1 MKLNKVLLSLAMTMS
16 LATGMIGTT
25 SVNAIDGYISD
36 DDLSDTQTDAPKAWG
51 VTPTNE
57 QYRYQK
63 EELAGF
69 VHFGP
74 NTFNEIEWGENYGDQ
89 TPDEIFRLEKDFDAE
104 TLVKAFKDA
113 GFKKIIVTAK
123 HHDGFCIWNSQY
135 TDYDVAST
143 SYKNG
148 DGDILAEISEECSK
162 YDIDMG
168 LYLSP
173 WDIHAP
179 SYGYY
184 DENGNPTTA
193 DKDVL
198 DYNDYYVNQLN
209 EILGNDKYGNN
220 GHFTEIWM
228 DGAKG
233 SGANAQEYDFKRWYN
248 TIQSQEGEEAGFD
261 SECMIFQCGANTT
274 VRWIGNENG
283 YAAKDTWSKSNVNVE
298 ADTCDDNKQG
308 SYTVGYENGNKWTV
322 PEADARITSGWFWG
336 TKKNT
341 PKSIT
346 DLGNMYFN
354 SVGHNAPLLLNVPPN
369 TDGTVDDQILERLA
383 EFGQNINETFDENL
397 AAGADVK
404 IGASSVRGNDITYKP
419 GNVIDGD
426 DSTYWTVDDQGQSGT
441 LLIDL
446 GSTKSFD
453 VVSIEEAIQF
463 GQSINEYKVEY
474 RNGDDGQWKTMD
486 EGKTIGAKRLVRT
499 GTVKADQ
506 IRITVDTNKTDA
518 LPIISEIGVYKTSD
532 AFELAGSAPD
542 GMDVIDIEDTNIND
556 GAGFAFSGTWNKES
570 GTNFIN
576 GTNRYAYT
584 GSSLTL
590 TFTGSKVYLLGTKDP
605 NHGNATITIDDGTPI
620 NIDTSASSRATGQML
635 FASDD
640 LTDGKHT
647 LKLEITSKAVGIEAA
662 YAINNGGKGM
672 IGLEASEYT
681 MNEDERMNV
690 KIVRVGGTKGT
701 ISAKLQPNPGTAIQD
716 DFNTELI
723 SNIVMEDGVKE
734 VTAPVE
740 TRRNTNATGDR
751 MFSIE
756 LTDPSTDLILGF
768 NDKANITIRD
778 TETSFLKELNELIK
792 SVEHKQK
799 GWYISGWED
808 FEQALAYAIETANT
822 QNVSV
827 TQIKQAITDLNNAV
841 NGLVEREKY
850 TKEDPFI
857 FPKQIGDVSSLEAE
871 FASEIVNDPSNDNG
885 WPCIVT
891 EGSWASNGKFVDAI
905 LQGDVVK
912 YNYDVETAGTYHV
925 KAYYRSGSNA
935 NKLSW
940 SEENGKIESGE
951 VSAGASSTAETH
963 IAEFDLN
970 VLEAG
975 EGVLVFTGPEGK
987 SPQLDKLEIECIE
1000 LQVDKTA
1007 LNEKIKEAD
1016 SLNEANYTADT
1027 WKVLQEA
1034 LTNAKTIAAK
1044 EDASQEEIDNAYNA
1058 LTNAIDNLK
1067 PVVTD
1072 VDKTALKIAIDLA
1085 NAITDEELDKVIPIV
1100 ANEFIAARDEANVVY
1115 NNASAT
1121 QEEVNNA
1128 FDRLASVMQKLEFY
1142 KGNKSALEA
1151 FIDDVTGLEDY
1162 KDKYTP
1168 GSWAVFEKELDEAI
1182 IVYEDVNAM
1191 QPEVDSAY
1199 KELVTAFLNLRL
1211 KADKSAL
1218 QAFVDY
1224 VNDVDSSKYTETT
1237 WKMFEAKLNGANVV
1251 LKDENATQE
1260 EVDSAY
1266 NELVKAYLDLRLK
1279 PNKDLLEDLINQAS
1293 GLNVANYTKASFDG
1307 LTKALN
1313 EAKVV
1318 YENPNATQKEVDNA
1332 KATLEKAINSLE
1344 ANTPVDNTA
1353 KTPVSNGD
1361 TTSVKTGDESLVGM
1375 FATIALLSVAGCVV
1389 LRRKEN

>member
-36 DDLSDTQTDAPKAWG
+36 DDLSDTQTDVPKAWG

-104 TLVKAFKDA
+104 TLVKTFKDA

-148 DGDILAEISEECSK
+148 DGDILAEIFEECSK

-298 ADTCDDNKQG
+298 ADTCDDNMQG
-308 SYTVGYENGNKWTV
+308 SYSVGYENGNKWTV

-518 LPIISEIGVYKTSD
+518 LPIISEVGVYKTSD

-1085 NAITDEELDKVIPIV
+1085 NAITDEDLDKVIPAV
-1100 ANEFIAARDEANVVY
+1100 ANEFIAARDEANTVY
-1115 NNASAT
+1115 NDISAT

-1128 FDRLASVMQKLEFY
+1128 FDRLASAMHMLDFV
-1142 KGNKSALEA
+1142 KGDKTALKA
-1151 FIDDVTGLEDY
+1151 FIDKVSGLEAD
-1162 KDKYTP
+1162 KDKYTVDT
-1168 GSWAVFEKELDEAI
+1168 WAAFDKELDEANV
-1182 IVYEDVNAM
+1182 VYADENAM
-1191 QPEVDSAY
+1191 QEEVNNAY

-1211 KADKSAL
+1211 IPDKS
-1218 QAFVDY
+1218 
-1224 VNDVDSSKYTETT
+1224 
-1237 WKMFEAKLNGANVV
+1237 
-1251 LKDENATQE
+1251 
-1260 EVDSAY
+1260 
-1266 NELVKAYLDLRLK
+1266 
-1279 PNKDLLEDLINQAS
+1279 LLEDLINQAS
-1293 GLNVANYTKASFDG
+1293 GLNVANYTKATFDG

-1318 YENPNATQKEVDNA
+1318 YENPNATQKEVDSA

-1353 KTPVSNGD
+1353 KTPVNNGD

>member
-518 LPIISEIGVYKTSD
+518 LPIISEVGVYKTSD

-799 GWYISGWED
+799 DWYISGWED

-827 TQIKQAITDLNNAV
+827 TQIQQAITDLNNAV

-1085 NAITDEELDKVIPIV
+1085 NAITDEDLEKVIPAV
-1100 ANEFIAARDEANVVY
+1100 ANEFIAARDEANAVY

-1128 FDRLASVMQKLEFY
+1128 FDRLAEAMHMLEFV
-1142 KGNKSALEA
+1142 KGDKTALKA
-1151 FIDDVTGLEDY
+1151 FIDKVTGLDSS
-1162 KDKYTP
+1162 KYTETT
-1168 GSWAVFEKELDEAI
+1168 WTAFDKELTEANAVYNDE
-1182 IVYEDVNAM
+1182 NAM
-1191 QPEVDSAY
+1191 QEEVNNAY
-1199 KELVTAFLNLRL
+1199 SELVTAFLNLRL

-1224 VNDVDSSKYTETT
+1224 VSDVDSSKYTETT
-1237 WKMFEAKLNGANVV
+1237 WKMFEAKLNEANVV

-1260 EVDSAY
+1260 QVDSAY

-1279 PNKDLLEDLINQAS
+1279 PNKDLLEDLINQAN
-1293 GLNVANYTKASFDG
+1293 GLNVANYTKASFEG

-1318 YENPNATQKEVDNA
+1318 FENPNATQKEVDSA

-1344 ANTPVDNTA
+1344 ANTPVDNT
-1353 KTPVSNGD
+1353 TNIPVSNGD
-1361 TTSVKTGDESLVGM
+1361 TTSVKTGDESLTGM

-1389 LRRKEN
+1389 LRRKED

>member
-397 AAGADVK
+397 ATGADVK

-518 LPIISEIGVYKTSD
+518 LPIISEVGVYKTSD

-734 VTAPVE
+734 VIAPVE

-827 TQIKQAITDLNNAV
+827 TQIQQAITDLNNAV

-1085 NAITDEELDKVIPIV
+1085 NAITDEDLDKVIPAV
-1100 ANEFIAARDEANVVY
+1100 ANEFIAARDEANTVY
-1115 NNASAT
+1115 NDISAT

-1128 FDRLASVMQKLEFY
+1128 FDRLASAMHMLDFA
-1142 KGNKSALEA
+1142 KGDKTALEA
-1151 FIDDVTGLEDY
+1151 FINKVNDLVADQ
-1162 KDKYTP
+1162 YTP
-1168 GSWAVFEKELDEAI
+1168 ATWEAFAEKLANAKVVLANE
-1182 IVYEDVNAM
+1182 NAM
-1191 QPEVDSAY
+1191 QEEVDSAY

-1237 WKMFEAKLNGANVV
+1237 WKMFEAKLNEANVV
-1251 LKDENATQE
+1251 LKDENAVQV

-1293 GLNVANYTKASFDG
+1293 GLNVANYTKATFDG

-1318 YENPNATQKEVDNA
+1318 FENPNATQKEVDSA

-1353 KTPVSNGD
+1353 KTPVNNGD

-1375 FATIALLSVAGCVV
+1375 FATIALLSVAGYAVF
-1389 LRRKEN
+1389 RRKED

>member
-1 MKLNKVLLSLAMTMS
+1 
-16 LATGMIGTT
+16 
-25 SVNAIDGYISD
+25 
-36 DDLSDTQTDAPKAWG
+36 
-51 VTPTNE
+51 
-57 QYRYQK
+57 
-63 EELAGF
+63 
-69 VHFGP
+69 
-74 NTFNEIEWGENYGDQ
+74 
-89 TPDEIFRLEKDFDAE
+89 
-104 TLVKAFKDA
+104 
-113 GFKKIIVTAK
+113 
-123 HHDGFCIWNSQY
+123 
-135 TDYDVAST
+135 
-143 SYKNG
+143 
-148 DGDILAEISEECSK
+148 
-162 YDIDMG
+162 
-168 LYLSP
+168 
-173 WDIHAP
+173 
-179 SYGYY
+179 
-184 DENGNPTTA
+184 
-193 DKDVL
+193 
-198 DYNDYYVNQLN
+198 
-209 EILGNDKYGNN
+209 
-220 GHFTEIWM
+220 
-228 DGAKG
+228 
-233 SGANAQEYDFKRWYN
+233 
-248 TIQSQEGEEAGFD
+248 
-261 SECMIFQCGANTT
+261 
-274 VRWIGNENG
+274 
-283 YAAKDTWSKSNVNVE
+283 
-298 ADTCDDNKQG
+298 
-308 SYTVGYENGNKWTV
+308 
-322 PEADARITSGWFWG
+322 
-336 TKKNT
+336 
-341 PKSIT
+341 
-346 DLGNMYFN
+346 
-354 SVGHNAPLLLNVPPN
+354 
-369 TDGTVDDQILERLA
+369 
-383 EFGQNINETFDENL
+383 
-397 AAGADVK
+397 
-404 IGASSVRGNDITYKP
+404 
-419 GNVIDGD
+419 
-426 DSTYWTVDDQGQSGT
+426 
-441 LLIDL
+441 
-446 GSTKSFD
+446 
-453 VVSIEEAIQF
+453 
-463 GQSINEYKVEY
+463 
-474 RNGDDGQWKTMD
+474 MD

-518 LPIISEIGVYKTSD
+518 LPIISEIGVYKTSE

-556 GAGFAFSGTWNKES
+556 GAGFAFSGTWNKEN

-662 YAINNGGKGM
+662 YVINNGGKGM
-672 IGLEASEYT
+672 IGLEASEYI

-690 KIVRVGGTKGT
+690 KIVRVGGTNGT

-799 GWYISGWED
+799 DWYISGWED

-827 TQIKQAITDLNNAV
+827 TQIQQAITDLNNAV

-850 TKEDPFI
+850 AKEDPFI

-912 YNYDVETAGTYHV
+912 YNYDVETAGIYHV

-951 VSAGASSTAETH
+951 VSADASSTAETH

-970 VLEAG
+970 ILEAG
-975 EGVLVFTGPEGK
+975 EGILVFTGPEGK

-1000 LQVDKTA
+1000 LQVDKAA

-1016 SLNEANYTADT
+1016 SLNVANYTDDT

-1044 EDASQEEIDNAYNA
+1044 EDATQEEIDNAYNT

-1072 VDKTALKIAIDLA
+1072 VDKTALKIALDLA
-1085 NAITDEELDKVIPIV
+1085 NAITDEDLKDVIPAV
-1100 ANEFIAARDEANVVY
+1100 VDEFKAARDEADAVY
-1115 NNASAT
+1115 NDTSAT
-1121 QEEVNNA
+1121 QAEVNNA
-1128 FDRLASVMQKLEFY
+1128 FDRLASAMHMLDFV
-1142 KGNKSALEA
+1142 KGDKTALKA
-1151 FIDDVTGLEDY
+1151 FIDKVSGLEA
-1162 KDKYTP
+1162 DKYTEDTWTAFETEL
-1168 GSWAVFEKELDEAI
+1168 SEAKAVYNDE
-1182 IVYEDVNAM
+1182 NAM
-1191 QPEVDSAY
+1191 QEEVNNAY
-1199 KELVTAFLNLRL
+1199 SELVTAFLNLRL
-1211 KADKSAL
+1211 IPDKS
-1218 QAFVDY
+1218 
-1224 VNDVDSSKYTETT
+1224 
-1237 WKMFEAKLNGANVV
+1237 
-1251 LKDENATQE
+1251 
-1260 EVDSAY
+1260 
-1266 NELVKAYLDLRLK
+1266 
-1279 PNKDLLEDLINQAS
+1279 LLEDLINQAN
-1293 GLNVANYTKASFDG
+1293 GLNGVNYTKATFDG

-1313 EAKVV
+1313 EAKAV
-1318 YENPNATQKEVDNA
+1318 YENPNATQEEVDNA
-1332 KATLEKAINSLE
+1332 KFTLEKAIAGLQTVTTDNTVS
-1344 ANTPVDNTA
+1344 TPVN
-1353 KTPVSNGD
+1353 NGD
-1361 TTSVKTGDESLVGM
+1361 TTTSVKTGDESLTGM
-1375 FATIALLSVAGCVV
+1375 FATIALLSVAGYTV
-1389 LRRKEN
+1389 LRKKRKLMFRGNGQKCHYL

>member
-36 DDLSDTQTDAPKAWG
+36 DDLSDTQTDVPKAWG

-397 AAGADVK
+397 ATGADVK

-518 LPIISEIGVYKTSD
+518 LPIISEVGVYKTSD

-734 VTAPVE
+734 VIAPVE

-827 TQIKQAITDLNNAV
+827 TQIQQAITDLNNAV

-1085 NAITDEELDKVIPIV
+1085 NAITDEDLDKVIPIV
-1100 ANEFIAARDEANVVY
+1100 ANEFIAARDEANTVY
-1115 NNASAT
+1115 NDISAT

-1128 FDRLASVMQKLEFY
+1128 FDRLASAMHMLDFV
-1142 KGNKSALEA
+1142 KGDKAALEA
-1151 FIDDVTGLEDY
+1151 FINKVNDLVADQ
-1162 KDKYTP
+1162 YTP
-1168 GSWAVFEKELDEAI
+1168 ATWEAFAEKLANAKVVLANE
-1182 IVYEDVNAM
+1182 NAM
-1191 QPEVDSAY
+1191 QEEVDSAY

-1237 WKMFEAKLNGANVV
+1237 WKMFEAKLNEANIV

-1318 YENPNATQKEVDNA
+1318 FENPNATQKEVDSA

-1344 ANTPVDNTA
+1344 ANTPVDNT
-1353 KTPVSNGD
+1353 TNIPVSNGD
-1361 TTSVKTGDESLVGM
+1361 TTSVKTGDESLTGM

-1389 LRRKEN
+1389 LRRKED

>member
-36 DDLSDTQTDAPKAWG
+36 DDLSDTQTDVPKAWG

-518 LPIISEIGVYKTSD
+518 LPIISEVGVYKTSD

-792 SVEHKQK
+792 SVKHKQK

-827 TQIKQAITDLNNAV
+827 TQIQQAITDLNNAV

-1072 VDKTALKIAIDLA
+1072 VDKIALKIAVDLA
-1085 NAITDEELDKVIPIV
+1085 NAITDEDLDKVIPVV
-1100 ANEFIAARDEANVVY
+1100 ANEFIAARDEANAVY

-1128 FDRLASVMQKLEFY
+1128 FDRLASAMQKLEFF
-1142 KGNKSALEA
+1142 KGDKKALQA
-1151 FIDDVTGLEDY
+1151 FIDDVTGLDAT
-1162 KDKYTP
+1162 KYTQTT
-1168 GSWAVFEKELDEAI
+1168 WAAFNDALTAANDVYGDE
-1182 IVYEDVNAM
+1182 NAM
-1191 QPEVDSAY
+1191 QEEVDSAY

-1224 VNDVDSSKYTETT
+1224 VSDVDSSKYTETT
-1237 WKMFEAKLNGANVV
+1237 WKMFEAKLNEANVV

-1260 EVDSAY
+1260 QVDSAY

-1279 PNKDLLEDLINQAS
+1279 PNKDLLEDLINQAN

-1318 YENPNATQKEVDNA
+1318 FENPNATQKEVDSA

-1344 ANTPVDNTA
+1344 ANTPVDNT
-1353 KTPVSNGD
+1353 TNIPVSNGD
-1361 TTSVKTGDESLVGM
+1361 TTSVKTGDESLTGM

-1389 LRRKEN
+1389 LRRKED

>member
-518 LPIISEIGVYKTSD
+518 LPIISEVGVYKTSD

-827 TQIKQAITDLNNAV
+827 TQIQQAITDLNNAV

-1085 NAITDEELDKVIPIV
+1085 NAITDEDLEKVIPAV
-1100 ANEFIAARDEANVVY
+1100 ANEFIAARDEANAVY

-1128 FDRLASVMQKLEFY
+1128 FDRLAEAMHMLEFV
-1142 KGNKSALEA
+1142 KGDKTALKA
-1151 FIDDVTGLEDY
+1151 FIDKVTGLDSS
-1162 KDKYTP
+1162 KYTETT
-1168 GSWAVFEKELDEAI
+1168 WTAFDKELTEANAVYNDE
-1182 IVYEDVNAM
+1182 NAM
-1191 QPEVDSAY
+1191 QEEVNNAY
-1199 KELVTAFLNLRL
+1199 SELVTAFLNLRL

-1224 VNDVDSSKYTETT
+1224 VSDVDSSKYTETT
-1237 WKMFEAKLNGANVV
+1237 WKMFEAKLNEANVV

-1260 EVDSAY
+1260 QVDSAY

-1279 PNKDLLEDLINQAS
+1279 PNKDLLEDLINQAN

-1318 YENPNATQKEVDNA
+1318 FENPNATQKEVDSA

-1344 ANTPVDNTA
+1344 ANTPVDNT
-1353 KTPVSNGD
+1353 TNIPVSNGD
-1361 TTSVKTGDESLVGM
+1361 TTSVKTGDESLTGM

-1389 LRRKEN
+1389 LRRKED

>member
-36 DDLSDTQTDAPKAWG
+36 DDLSDTQTDTPKAWG

-298 ADTCDDNKQG
+298 ADTCDDNMQG
-308 SYTVGYENGNKWTV
+308 SYSVGYENGNKWTV

-397 AAGADVK
+397 ATGADVK

-518 LPIISEIGVYKTSD
+518 LPIISEVGVYKTSD

-799 GWYISGWED
+799 DWYISGWED

-827 TQIKQAITDLNNAV
+827 TQIQQAITDLNNAV

-1100 ANEFIAARDEANVVY
+1100 ANEFIAARDEANAVY

-1128 FDRLASVMQKLEFY
+1128 FDRLAEAMHMLDFV
-1142 KGNKSALEA
+1142 KGDKTALKA
-1151 FIDDVTGLEDY
+1151 FIDKVTGLDSS
-1162 KDKYTP
+1162 KYTETT
-1168 GSWAVFEKELDEAI
+1168 WTAFDKELTEANAVYNDE
-1182 IVYEDVNAM
+1182 NAM
-1191 QPEVDSAY
+1191 QEEVNNAY
-1199 KELVTAFLNLRL
+1199 SELVTAFLNLRL

-1237 WKMFEAKLNGANVV
+1237 WKMFEAKLNEANVV
-1251 LKDENATQE
+1251 LKDENATQV

-1279 PNKDLLEDLINQAS
+1279 PNKDLLEDLINQAN
-1293 GLNVANYTKASFDG
+1293 GLNVANYTKATFDG

-1318 YENPNATQKEVDNA
+1318 FENPNATQKEVDNA

>member
-36 DDLSDTQTDAPKAWG
+36 DDLSDTQTDVPKAWG

-298 ADTCDDNKQG
+298 ADTCDDNMQG
-308 SYTVGYENGNKWTV
+308 SYSVGYENGNKWTV

-518 LPIISEIGVYKTSD
+518 LPIISEVGVYKTSD

-1085 NAITDEELDKVIPIV
+1085 NAITDEDLDKVIPAV
-1100 ANEFIAARDEANVVY
+1100 ANEFIAARDEANTVY
-1115 NNASAT
+1115 NDISAT

-1128 FDRLASVMQKLEFY
+1128 FDRLASAMHMLDFV
-1142 KGNKSALEA
+1142 KGDKTALKA
-1151 FIDDVTGLEDY
+1151 FIDKVSGLEAD
-1162 KDKYTP
+1162 KDKYTVDT
-1168 GSWAVFEKELDEAI
+1168 WAAFDKELDEANV
-1182 IVYEDVNAM
+1182 VYADENAM
-1191 QPEVDSAY
+1191 QEEVNNAY

-1211 KADKSAL
+1211 IPDKS
-1218 QAFVDY
+1218 
-1224 VNDVDSSKYTETT
+1224 
-1237 WKMFEAKLNGANVV
+1237 
-1251 LKDENATQE
+1251 
-1260 EVDSAY
+1260 
-1266 NELVKAYLDLRLK
+1266 
-1279 PNKDLLEDLINQAS
+1279 LLEDLINQAS
-1293 GLNVANYTKASFDG
+1293 GLNVANYTKATFDG

-1318 YENPNATQKEVDNA
+1318 YENPNATQKEVDSA

-1353 KTPVSNGD
+1353 KTPVNNGD

>member
-518 LPIISEIGVYKTSD
+518 LPIISEVGVYKTSD

-1072 VDKTALKIAIDLA
+1072 VDKTALKIAVDLA
-1085 NAITDEELDKVIPIV
+1085 NAITDEDLDKVIPAV
-1100 ANEFIAARDEANVVY
+1100 ANEFIAARDEANTVY
-1115 NNASAT
+1115 NDISAT

-1128 FDRLASVMQKLEFY
+1128 FDRLASAMHMLDFV
-1142 KGNKSALEA
+1142 KGDKTALKA
-1151 FIDDVTGLEDY
+1151 FIDDVTGLDAT
-1162 KDKYTP
+1162 KYTQTT
-1168 GSWAVFEKELDEAI
+1168 WTRF
-1182 IVYEDVNAM
+1182 
-1191 QPEVDSAY
+1191 DSA
-1199 KELVTAFLNLRL
+1199 LTA
-1211 KADKSAL
+1211 A
-1218 QAFVDY
+1218 
-1224 VNDVDSSKYTETT
+1224 NDVYGD
-1237 WKMFEAKLNGANVV
+1237 V
-1251 LKDENATQE
+1251 NATQE
-1260 EVDSAY
+1260 QVDSAY

-1318 YENPNATQKEVDNA
+1318 FENPNTTQKEVDSA

-1353 KTPVSNGD
+1353 KTPVNNGD

>member
-1 MKLNKVLLSLAMTMS
+1 
-16 LATGMIGTT
+16 
-25 SVNAIDGYISD
+25 
-36 DDLSDTQTDAPKAWG
+36 
-51 VTPTNE
+51 
-57 QYRYQK
+57 
-63 EELAGF
+63 
-69 VHFGP
+69 
-74 NTFNEIEWGENYGDQ
+74 
-89 TPDEIFRLEKDFDAE
+89 
-104 TLVKAFKDA
+104 
-113 GFKKIIVTAK
+113 
-123 HHDGFCIWNSQY
+123 
-135 TDYDVAST
+135 
-143 SYKNG
+143 
-148 DGDILAEISEECSK
+148 
-162 YDIDMG
+162 
-168 LYLSP
+168 
-173 WDIHAP
+173 
-179 SYGYY
+179 
-184 DENGNPTTA
+184 
-193 DKDVL
+193 
-198 DYNDYYVNQLN
+198 
-209 EILGNDKYGNN
+209 
-220 GHFTEIWM
+220 
-228 DGAKG
+228 
-233 SGANAQEYDFKRWYN
+233 
-248 TIQSQEGEEAGFD
+248 
-261 SECMIFQCGANTT
+261 
-274 VRWIGNENG
+274 
-283 YAAKDTWSKSNVNVE
+283 
-298 ADTCDDNKQG
+298 
-308 SYTVGYENGNKWTV
+308 
-322 PEADARITSGWFWG
+322 
-336 TKKNT
+336 
-341 PKSIT
+341 
-346 DLGNMYFN
+346 
-354 SVGHNAPLLLNVPPN
+354 
-369 TDGTVDDQILERLA
+369 
-383 EFGQNINETFDENL
+383 
-397 AAGADVK
+397 
-404 IGASSVRGNDITYKP
+404 
-419 GNVIDGD
+419 
-426 DSTYWTVDDQGQSGT
+426 
-441 LLIDL
+441 
-446 GSTKSFD
+446 
-453 VVSIEEAIQF
+453 
-463 GQSINEYKVEY
+463 
-474 RNGDDGQWKTMD
+474 MD

-518 LPIISEIGVYKTSD
+518 LPIISEIGVYKTSE

-556 GAGFAFSGTWNKES
+556 GAGFAFSGTWNKEN

-662 YAINNGGKGM
+662 YVINNGGKGM
-672 IGLEASEYT
+672 IGLEASEYI

-690 KIVRVGGTKGT
+690 KIVRVGGTNGT

-799 GWYISGWED
+799 DWYISGWED

-827 TQIKQAITDLNNAV
+827 TQIQQAITDLNNAV

-850 TKEDPFI
+850 AKEDPFI

-912 YNYDVETAGTYHV
+912 YNYDVETAGIYHV

-951 VSAGASSTAETH
+951 VSADASSTAETH

-970 VLEAG
+970 ILEAG
-975 EGVLVFTGPEGK
+975 EGILVFTGPEGK

-1000 LQVDKTA
+1000 LQVDKAA

-1016 SLNEANYTADT
+1016 SLNVANYTDDT

-1044 EDASQEEIDNAYNA
+1044 EDATQEEIDNAYNT

-1072 VDKTALKIAIDLA
+1072 VDKTALKIALDLA
-1085 NAITDEELDKVIPIV
+1085 NAITDEDLKDVIPAV
-1100 ANEFIAARDEANVVY
+1100 VDEFKAARDEADAVY
-1115 NNASAT
+1115 NDTSAT
-1121 QEEVNNA
+1121 QAEVNNA
-1128 FDRLASVMQKLEFY
+1128 FDRLASAMHMLDFV
-1142 KGNKSALEA
+1142 KGDKTALKA
-1151 FIDDVTGLEDY
+1151 FIDKVSGLEA
-1162 KDKYTP
+1162 DKYTEDTWTAFETEL
-1168 GSWAVFEKELDEAI
+1168 SEAKAVYNDE
-1182 IVYEDVNAM
+1182 NAM
-1191 QPEVDSAY
+1191 QEEVNNAY
-1199 KELVTAFLNLRL
+1199 SELVTAFLNLRL
-1211 KADKSAL
+1211 IPDKS
-1218 QAFVDY
+1218 
-1224 VNDVDSSKYTETT
+1224 
-1237 WKMFEAKLNGANVV
+1237 
-1251 LKDENATQE
+1251 
-1260 EVDSAY
+1260 
-1266 NELVKAYLDLRLK
+1266 
-1279 PNKDLLEDLINQAS
+1279 LLEDLINQAN
-1293 GLNVANYTKASFDG
+1293 GLNAVNYTKATFDG

-1313 EAKVV
+1313 EAKAV
-1318 YENPNATQKEVDNA
+1318 YENPNATQEEVDNA
-1332 KATLEKAINSLE
+1332 KFTLEKAIAGLQTVTTDNTVS
-1344 ANTPVDNTA
+1344 TPVN
-1353 KTPVSNGD
+1353 NGD
-1361 TTSVKTGDESLVGM
+1361 TTTSVKTGDESLAGM
-1375 FATIALLSVAGCVV
+1375 FATIALLSVAGYAV

>member
-518 LPIISEIGVYKTSD
+518 LPIISEVGVYKTSD

-1085 NAITDEELDKVIPIV
+1085 NAITDEDLEKVIPAV
-1100 ANEFIAARDEANVVY
+1100 ANEFIAARDEANAVY

-1128 FDRLASVMQKLEFY
+1128 FDRLAEAMHMLEFV
-1142 KGNKSALEA
+1142 KGDKTALKA
-1151 FIDDVTGLEDY
+1151 FIDKVTGLDSS
-1162 KDKYTP
+1162 KYTETT
-1168 GSWAVFEKELDEAI
+1168 WTAFDKELTEANAVYNDE
-1182 IVYEDVNAM
+1182 NAM
-1191 QPEVDSAY
+1191 QEEVNNAY
-1199 KELVTAFLNLRL
+1199 SELVTAFLNLRL

-1224 VNDVDSSKYTETT
+1224 VSDVDSSKYTETT
-1237 WKMFEAKLNGANVV
+1237 WKMFEAKLNEANVV

-1260 EVDSAY
+1260 QVDSAY

-1279 PNKDLLEDLINQAS
+1279 PNKDLLEDLINQAN
-1293 GLNVANYTKASFDG
+1293 GLNVANYTKASFEG

-1318 YENPNATQKEVDNA
+1318 FENPNATQKEVDSA

-1344 ANTPVDNTA
+1344 ANTPVDNT
-1353 KTPVSNGD
+1353 TNIPVSNGD
-1361 TTSVKTGDESLVGM
+1361 TTSVKTGDESLTGM

-1389 LRRKEN
+1389 LRRKED

>member
-518 LPIISEIGVYKTSD
+518 LPIISEVGVYKTSD

-792 SVEHKQK
+792 SVKHKQK

-827 TQIKQAITDLNNAV
+827 TQIQQAITDLNNAV

-1072 VDKTALKIAIDLA
+1072 VDKIALKIAVDLA
-1085 NAITDEELDKVIPIV
+1085 NAITDEDLDKVIPVV
-1100 ANEFIAARDEANVVY
+1100 ANEFIAARDEANAVY

-1128 FDRLASVMQKLEFY
+1128 FDRLASAMQKLEFF
-1142 KGNKSALEA
+1142 KGDKKALQA
-1151 FIDDVTGLEDY
+1151 FIDDVTGLDAT
-1162 KDKYTP
+1162 KYTQTT
-1168 GSWAVFEKELDEAI
+1168 WAAFNDALTAANDVYGDE
-1182 IVYEDVNAM
+1182 NAM
-1191 QPEVDSAY
+1191 QEEVDSAY

-1224 VNDVDSSKYTETT
+1224 VSDVDSSKYTETT
-1237 WKMFEAKLNGANVV
+1237 WKMFEAKLNEANVV

-1260 EVDSAY
+1260 QVDSAY

-1279 PNKDLLEDLINQAS
+1279 PNKDLLEDLINQAN
-1293 GLNVANYTKASFDG
+1293 GLNVANYTKATFDG

-1318 YENPNATQKEVDNA
+1318 FENPNATQKEVDSA

-1353 KTPVSNGD
+1353 KTPVNNGD

>member
-518 LPIISEIGVYKTSD
+518 LPIISEVGVYKTSD

-723 SNIVMEDGVKE
+723 SNIV
-734 VTAPVE
+734 TAPVE

-792 SVEHKQK
+792 SVKHKQK

-827 TQIKQAITDLNNAV
+827 TQIQQAITDLNNAV

-1085 NAITDEELDKVIPIV
+1085 NAITDEDLDKVIPAV
-1100 ANEFIAARDEANVVY
+1100 ANEFIAARDEANTVY
-1115 NNASAT
+1115 NDISAT

-1128 FDRLASVMQKLEFY
+1128 FDRLASAMHMLDFV
-1142 KGNKSALEA
+1142 KGDKTALEA
-1151 FIDDVTGLEDY
+1151 FINKVNDLVADQ
-1162 KDKYTP
+1162 YTP
-1168 GSWAVFEKELDEAI
+1168 ATWEAFAEKLANAKVVLANE
-1182 IVYEDVNAM
+1182 NAM
-1191 QPEVDSAY
+1191 QEEVDSAY

-1224 VNDVDSSKYTETT
+1224 VSDVDSSKYTETT
-1237 WKMFEAKLNGANVV
+1237 WKMFEAKLNEANVV
-1251 LKDENATQE
+1251 LKDENAVQV

-1293 GLNVANYTKASFDG
+1293 GLNVANYTKATFDG

-1318 YENPNATQKEVDNA
+1318 FENPNATQEEVDNA
-1332 KATLEKAINSLE
+1332 KDVLAKAIAGLQTVTTDNTVS
-1344 ANTPVDNTA
+1344 TPVN
-1353 KTPVSNGD
+1353 NGD
-1361 TTSVKTGDESLVGM
+1361 TTASVKTGDESLVGM

>member
-518 LPIISEIGVYKTSD
+518 LPIISEVGVYKTSD

-792 SVEHKQK
+792 SVKHKQK

-827 TQIKQAITDLNNAV
+827 TQIQQAITDLNNAV

-1072 VDKTALKIAIDLA
+1072 VDKIALKIAVDLA
-1085 NAITDEELDKVIPIV
+1085 NAITDEDLDKVIPVV
-1100 ANEFIAARDEANVVY
+1100 ANEFIAARDEANAVY

-1128 FDRLASVMQKLEFY
+1128 FDRLASAMQKLEFF
-1142 KGNKSALEA
+1142 KGDKKALQA
-1151 FIDDVTGLEDY
+1151 FIDDVTGLDAT
-1162 KDKYTP
+1162 KYTQTT
-1168 GSWAVFEKELDEAI
+1168 WAAFNDALTAANDVYGDE
-1182 IVYEDVNAM
+1182 NAM
-1191 QPEVDSAY
+1191 QEEVDSAY

-1237 WKMFEAKLNGANVV
+1237 WKMFEAKLNEANVV

-1260 EVDSAY
+1260 QVDSAY

-1279 PNKDLLEDLINQAS
+1279 PNKDLLEDLINQAN
-1293 GLNVANYTKASFDG
+1293 GLNVANYTKATFDG

-1313 EAKVV
+1313 EAKAVF
-1318 YENPNATQKEVDNA
+1318 ENPNATQKEVDSA

-1353 KTPVSNGD
+1353 KTPVNNGD

>member
-518 LPIISEIGVYKTSD
+518 LPIISEVGVYKTSD

-1072 VDKTALKIAIDLA
+1072 VDKIALKIAVDLA
-1085 NAITDEELDKVIPIV
+1085 NAITDEDLDKVIPVV
-1100 ANEFIAARDEANVVY
+1100 ANEFIAARDEANAVY

-1128 FDRLASVMQKLEFY
+1128 FDRLASAMQKLEFF
-1142 KGNKSALEA
+1142 KGDKKALQA
-1151 FIDDVTGLEDY
+1151 FIDDVTGLDAT
-1162 KDKYTP
+1162 KYTQTT
-1168 GSWAVFEKELDEAI
+1168 WAAFNDALTAANDVYGDE
-1182 IVYEDVNAM
+1182 NAM
-1191 QPEVDSAY
+1191 QEEVDSAY

-1224 VNDVDSSKYTETT
+1224 VSDVDSSKYTETT
-1237 WKMFEAKLNGANVV
+1237 WKMFEAKLNEANVV

-1260 EVDSAY
+1260 QVDSAY

-1279 PNKDLLEDLINQAS
+1279 PNKDLLEDLINQAN
-1293 GLNVANYTKASFDG
+1293 GLNVANYTKATFDG

-1318 YENPNATQKEVDNA
+1318 FENPNATQKEVDSA

-1353 KTPVSNGD
+1353 KTPVNNGD

>member
-518 LPIISEIGVYKTSD
+518 LPIISEVGVYKTSD

-827 TQIKQAITDLNNAV
+827 TQIKQAINDLNNAV

-1100 ANEFIAARDEANVVY
+1100 ANEFIAARDEANTVY
-1115 NNASAT
+1115 NDISAT

-1128 FDRLASVMQKLEFY
+1128 FDRLASAMHMLDFV
-1142 KGNKSALEA
+1142 KGDKTALEA
-1151 FIDDVTGLEDY
+1151 FINKVNDLVADQ
-1162 KDKYTP
+1162 YTP
-1168 GSWAVFEKELDEAI
+1168 ATWEAFAEKLANAKVVLANE
-1182 IVYEDVNAM
+1182 NAM
-1191 QPEVDSAY
+1191 QEEVDSAY

-1237 WKMFEAKLNGANVV
+1237 WKMFEAKLNEANVV
-1251 LKDENATQE
+1251 LKDENAVQV

-1279 PNKDLLEDLINQAS
+1279 PNKDLLEDLINQAN
-1293 GLNVANYTKASFDG
+1293 GLNVANYTKATFDG
-1307 LTKALN
+1307 LTKALT
-1313 EAKVV
+1313 EAKAVF
-1318 YENPNATQKEVDNA
+1318 ENPNATQKEVDSA

-1353 KTPVSNGD
+1353 KTPVNNGD